1 MTNPS
6 ESQVSG
12 AEAEK
17 HQYYTK
23 ILSRITAIEGE
34 IYKKIT
40 KGQGSESEYTTSLKN
55 LKEAREAT
63 LKNLIS
69 IYEDEQ
75 SGLVSNARVL
85 TDQKTNYKLLDYQL
99 TEAGNELNVL
109 KDNKL
114 NKQRLTRLGEWEYDR
129 YRSHRNILK
138 VVVYGTLAILLI
150 LMAMT
155 NIPFFPSS
163 VGVFGIFLI
172 LCIIVYSVI
181 GRVYTNIKRR
191 NHYWKKFDYSRYMK
205 NEPVKE
211 GDDTSGGDGR
221 KLDAQCISAGFELPA
236 IPGSTDKAAGT
247 DSFTNMIIPETL
259 SRTVEPSNTKNYENY
274 STLF

>member
-6 ESQVSG
+6 ESQVST
-12 AEAEK
+12 AEAQK

-40 KGQGSESEYTTSLKN
+40 RGQGTYSEYQESLAK
-55 LKEAREAT
+55 LKEARDKT
-63 LKNLIS
+63 LKNLIA

-75 SGLVSNARVL
+75 SGLVTNARVL
-85 TDQKTNYKLLDYQL
+85 TDLKTNYELLNHQL
-99 TEAGNELNVL
+99 NEAEKELDVL

-114 NKQRLTRLGEWEYDR
+114 KKQRLTRLGEWEYDR
-129 YRSHRNILK
+129 YRSQRNILK

-163 VGVFGIFLI
+163 VGVFAIFLI

-181 GRVYTNIKRR
+181 GRVYTNMKRR

-211 GDDTSGGDGR
+211 GGDSSDRSLFDLDTQCAAKGYVQAVSDTAKSISNSGEN
-221 KLDAQCISAGFELPA
+221 FE
-236 IPGSTDKAAGT
+236 
-247 DSFTNMIIPETL
+247 NMIIPETL
-259 SRTVEPSNTKNYENY
+259 SRTIHPSNVKNYENY